1 MRRLVLLCRH
11 GNTFSRGEKVVMVG
25 AREDLSLTEFGREQ
39 GVLMGAAIRSA
50 KVYIDDVCTG
60 PLKRTREYAEI
71 IRATAQISALVTV
84 DQRLIELDYGAWGG
98 LSDDEIVKL
107 SGEEALRRWHHESIR
122 PSDVPF
128 IPSEEVL
135 RAECLSFLRDIS
147 QSHGVSLVVTSNGR
161 LREFG
166 KIIAPVEGAS
176 YKVRTGCGSL
186 IEWADDRWKILAWDC
201 EPEELG
207 RLL

>member
-1 MRRLVLLCRH
+1 MRHLVLLCRH
-11 GNTFSRGEKVVMVG
+11 GNTFKRGEKVVMVG

-39 GVLMGAAIRSA
+39 GVRMGAAIRSA
-50 KVYIDDVCTG
+50 ELHIERVFTG
-60 PLKRTREYAEI
+60 PLKRTREYVEI
-71 IRATAQISALVTV
+71 IRDTAQISASVTI

-98 LSDDEIVKL
+98 LSDEEIVKL

-122 PSDVPF
+122 PSDVSF
-128 IPSEEVL
+128 VPSEESL
-135 RAECLSFLRDIS
+135 RAECLSFLSEIS
-147 QSHGVSLVVTSNGR
+147 RNPAVSLVVTSNGR

-166 KIIAPVEGAS
+166 KIVAPVEGAS

-186 IEWADDRWKILAWDC
+186 IEWTQDRWKILGWDC
-201 EPEELG
+201 EPEELE